1 MDTFHENLQK
11 YADLAVKVGVNI
23 QKGQTL
29 VVNAPLTSAEFVRNI
44 AESAYEAGA
53 KNVHVEWNDEIL
65 TRIKYD
71 KAPDEAFKEFPT
83 WKAKGFEELAENGA
97 AFLSIT
103 SSNPDLLKGVDP
115 ERISNA
121 SKTAGKA
128 MEGYRNYIM
137 SDHNSWS
144 VVAVPSKAWAEKVFP
159 DTPEDEQEAK
169 LWEAIFQATR
179 VSTGNPVQAWKEHSA
194 NLEQKVDYLNAKH
207 YSKLHYRAPGTDL
220 TIDLPQAHQWVGG
233 ISENVEGDHFVA
245 NMPTEEVFTIPHKNG
260 VNGVVSSTKPLSYG
274 GTVIENFTLT
284 FEEGRIIKAEAK
296 QGNETLQHLIET
308 DEGAHYLG
316 EVALVPNDSPISN
329 AGIIFFNTLF
339 DENASNH
346 LAIGNAYSFC
356 LEGGKTMSKEELE
369 AAGANESVTHVD
381 FMIGSAEMDID
392 GIKEDGTSEPVFR
405 KGNWAI

>member
-1 MDTFHENLQK
+1 MANFQENLQK
-11 YADLAVKVGVNI
+11 YADLAVQVGVNI

-44 AESAYEAGA
+44 AESAYGAGA
-53 KNVHVEWNDEIL
+53 KNVHVEWNDENL
-65 TRIKYD
+65 TRIKFD

-83 WKAKGFEELAENGA
+83 WKARGFEEMAENGA

-144 VVAVPSKAWAEKVFP
+144 VVAVPSKAWAAKVFP
-159 DTPEDEQEAK
+159 DAPETEQEAK
-169 LWEAIFQATR
+169 LWDAIFEATR
-179 VSTGNPVQAWKEHSA
+179 VSTGDPVQAWKEHSA
-194 NLEQKVDYLNAKH
+194 NLEQKVDYLNNKH

-220 TIDLPQAHQWVGG
+220 TIELPKAHQWVGG
-233 ISENVEGDHFVA
+233 ISENVNGHHFVA
-245 NMPTEEVFTIPHKNG
+245 NMPTEEVFTIPHKSG

-274 GTVIENFTLT
+274 GTVIEDFSLT
-284 FEEGRIIKAEAK
+284 FEEGRIVKAEAK
-296 QGNETLQHLIET
+296 HGNETLQHLIET

-316 EVALVPNDSPISN
+316 EVALVPHDSPISN
-329 AGIIFFNTLF
+329 AEIIFFNTLF

-381 FMIGSAEMDID
+381 FMIGSAEMEID

>member
-1 MDTFHENLQK
+1 MATFQENLQK

-53 KNVHVEWNDEIL
+53 KNVHVEWNDESL

-83 WKAKGFEELAENGA
+83 WKAKGFEEMAENGA

-144 VVAVPSKAWAEKVFP
+144 VVAVPSKGWAEKVFP
-159 DTPEDEQEAK
+159 DSPEDEQEAK
-169 LWEAIFQATR
+169 LWDAIFEATR
-179 VSTGNPVQAWKEHSA
+179 VSTGDPVQAWKEHSA
-194 NLEQKVDYLNAKH
+194 NLEQKVDYLNTKH

-220 TIDLPQAHQWVGG
+220 TIELPQAHQWVGG
-233 ISENVEGDHFVA
+233 ISENVKGNHFVA
-245 NMPTEEVFTIPHKNG
+245 NMPTEEVFTIPHKKG

-274 GTVIENFTLT
+274 GTVIEDFTLT
-284 FEEGRIIKAEAK
+284 FEEGRIIKAEARH
-296 QGNETLQHLIET
+296 GNETLQHLIET

-316 EVALVPNDSPISN
+316 EVALVPHDSPISN

>member
-1 MDTFHENLQK
+1 MATFQENLQK
-11 YADLAVKVGVNI
+11 YADLVVKVGVNI
-23 QKGQTL
+23 QQGQTL

-53 KNVHVEWNDEIL
+53 KNVHVEWNDETL

-83 WKAKGFEELAENGA
+83 WKAKGFEEMAENGA

-128 MEGYRNYIM
+128 MEGYRNYMM

-144 VVAVPSKAWAEKVFP
+144 VVAVPSKGWAQKVFP
-159 DTPEDEQEAK
+159 DAPEEEQEAK

-179 VSTGNPVQAWKEHSA
+179 VSTGDPVQAWKEHSA
-194 NLEQKVDYLNAKH
+194 NLEQKVDYLNNKH

-220 TIDLPQAHQWVGG
+220 TIELPKAHQWVGG
-233 ISENVEGDHFVA
+233 NSENVKGDHFVA
-245 NMPTEEVFTIPHKNG
+245 NMPTEEVFTIPNKTG

-274 GTVIENFTLT
+274 GTVIEDFTIT
-284 FEEGRIIKAEAK
+284 FEEGRIVKAEAK
-296 QGNETLQHLIET
+296 NGNETLQHLIET

-316 EVALVPNDSPISN
+316 EVALVPHDSPISN
-329 AGIIFFNTLF
+329 AEIIFFNTLF

-356 LEGGKTMSKEELE
+356 LEGGKTMSKEELK

-381 FMIGSAEMDID
+381 FMIGSEEMDID

>member
-1 MDTFHENLQK
+1 MATFQENLQK

-53 KNVHVEWNDEIL
+53 KNVHVEWNDESL

-83 WKAKGFEELAENGA
+83 WKAKGFEEMAENGA

-159 DTPEDEQEAK
+159 DAPEDEQEAK

-194 NLEQKVDYLNAKH
+194 NLEQKVDYLNTKH

-220 TIDLPQAHQWVGG
+220 TIELPKAHQWVGG
-233 ISENVEGDHFVA
+233 ISENVNGDHFVA

-260 VNGVVSSTKPLSYG
+260 VNGVISSTKPLSYG
-274 GTVIENFTLT
+274 GTVIEDFTLT

-316 EVALVPNDSPISN
+316 EVALVPHDSPISN

-405 KGNWAI
+405 EGNWAI

>member
-1 MDTFHENLQK
+1 MTTFQENLQK

-29 VVNAPLTSAEFVRNI
+29 VVNAPLTSAEFVRHI
-44 AESAYEAGA
+44 ADRAYEAGA
-53 KNVHVEWNDEIL
+53 KNVHVEWNDENL

-144 VVAVPSKAWAEKVFP
+144 VVAVPSKPWAAKVFP
-159 DTPEDEQEAK
+159 EAPEEEQEAK

-179 VSTGNPVQAWKEHSA
+179 VLTGDPVQAWKEHSA
-194 NLEQKVDYLNAKH
+194 NLEQKVDYLNNKH

-220 TIDLPQAHQWVGG
+220 TIELPKAHQWVGG
-233 ISENVEGDHFVA
+233 ISENVNGDHFVA
-245 NMPTEEVFTIPHKNG
+245 NMPTEEVFTIPHKTG
-260 VNGVVSSTKPLSYG
+260 VNGVVASTKPLSYG
-274 GTVIENFTLT
+274 GTVIEDFSLT
-284 FEEGRIIKAEAK
+284 FEEGRIVKAEAK
-296 QGNETLQHLIET
+296 HGNETLQHLIET

-316 EVALVPNDSPISN
+316 EVALVPHDSPISN
-329 AGIIFFNTLF
+329 AEIIFFNTLF

-356 LEGGKTMSKEELE
+356 LEGGKKMSKEELE
-369 AAGANESVTHVD
+369 RAGANESVTHVD
-381 FMIGSAEMDID
+381 FMIGSEQMDID
-392 GIKEDGTSEPVFR
+392 GIKEDGSSEPIFR
-405 KGNWAI
+405 NGNWSI